1 MKIILNHSSMIP
13 IYEQLV
19 SQVKAGIVSG
29 ELAPGSVLPSV
40 RSLAAELAISAL
52 TVKKAYDRLEEEGVI
67 VTVHGKGSFVADNNG
82 TLIAETRQRETEALF
97 AEAIER
103 ARTSGMSR
111 EEIKALIDII
121 LEA

>member
-82 TLIAETRQRETEALF
+82 TLIAETSQRETEALF

-103 ARTSGMSR
+103 ARASGMSR